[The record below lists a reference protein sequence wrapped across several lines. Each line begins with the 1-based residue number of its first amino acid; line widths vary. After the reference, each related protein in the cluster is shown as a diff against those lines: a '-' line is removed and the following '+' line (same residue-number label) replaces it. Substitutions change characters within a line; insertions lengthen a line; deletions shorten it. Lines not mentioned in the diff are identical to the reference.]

1 MVHWDVMYVM
11 YVVDLGTP
19 GSLIMMVM
27 SLELAIL
34 LQGVPVQLDILG
46 GVVIMMIVAIVI
58 IMN

>member
-27 SLELAIL
+27 GMELVR
-34 LQGVPVQLDILG
+34 LQHAPVQMVIPG